1 MTFFGNIENG
11 IMTLKDTKVFKS
23 YIKNQKDCTIQLTIK
38 KYRRKRSSD
47 QNNLYW
53 LWLEMIG
60 NDLGYT
66 ADELHASFRAMF
78 LTDKTKKIPLVR
90 STTAL
95 NTKEFCIY
103 LGKVE
108 RQASE
113 LGITLPQPE
122 NWRL

>member
-1 MTFFGNIENG
+1 MTFFGNIKNG
-11 IMTLKDTKVFKS
+11 IMTLTDTKRFKLF
-23 YIKNQKDCTIQLTIK
+23 IKKQKDCVIELTVK
-38 KYRRKRSSD
+38 KYRRKRSLD

-53 LWLEMIG
+53 LWLGVIG
-60 NDLGYT
+60 DDLGYT
-66 ADELHASFRAMF
+66 ADELHTSFRAMF

-95 NTKEFCIY
+95 DVKDFSIY

-113 LGITLPQPE
+113 LGIILPQPE
-122 NWRL
+122 DWRI